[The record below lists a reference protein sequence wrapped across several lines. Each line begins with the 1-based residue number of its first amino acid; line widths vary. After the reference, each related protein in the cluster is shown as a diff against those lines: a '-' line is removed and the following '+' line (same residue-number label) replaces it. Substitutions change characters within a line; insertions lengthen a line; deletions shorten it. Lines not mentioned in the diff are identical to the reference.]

1 VTLHRRHAGRPQW
14 TGDESLAGR
23 TLLLHAEQ
31 GFGDTLQFCRYAS
44 LAHDLGATV
53 VIDAPAALAEL
64 LGTLRGVSRVVAAGQ
79 PAPAF
84 DLHCPMMSLPFA
96 FVRRSTRCRP
106 TCRICMPTRGGA
118 LPARAARRGR
128 AVAAPARRARV
139 VGQSA
144 SRERREPVDDV
155 GGAGAARRSTRPS
168 SACRSTCA
176 RATPPRS
183 RPAACCR
190 SRTR

>member
-96 FVRRSTRCRP
+96 FRTTLDTVPADVPYLHADPRRRAAGARGSTRPR
-106 TCRICMPTRGGA
+106 RRGACASGS
-118 LPARAARRGR
+118 RGR
-128 AVAAPARRARV
+128 AIRI
-139 VGQSA
+139 
-144 SRERREPVDDV
+144 
-155 GGAGAARRSTRPS
+155 TR
-168 SACRSTCA
+168 T
-176 RATPPRS
+176 T
-183 RPAACCR
+183 
-190 SRTR
+190 RTGR